1 VFCVYC
7 VLIVFFLL
15 IVYSMCSFSTLILLV
30 GFLTCKN
37 CRPYNLY
44 YVGGDVKPCSIS
56 QPIKAVLHHASF
68 EMAKK
73 IRGHILESSW
83 ENLRKILTLGQSLTI
98 SGKTLTRHKFSLP
111 TNSRFNNNAT

>member
-1 VFCVYC
+1 
-7 VLIVFFLL
+7 
-15 IVYSMCSFSTLILLV
+15 MCSFSTLILLV

-44 YVGGDVKPCSIS
+44 CFGGDVKPCSVS
-56 QPIKAVLHHASF
+56 QAIKAVLHHASF

-83 ENLRKILTLGQSLTI
+83 ENLLTLGQSLTI
-98 SGKTLTRHKFSLP
+98 SEKTLTRHKFSLL